1 MKTSTSLMLTDI
13 MPHKRSWF
21 TKVVKNKVFDTKSPD
36 QVFASLKAS
45 GVQGIELLLPSYTRI
60 TQKDLQE
67 VKTMLTENNMPVFSV
82 HQTLRFFTK
91 TKLQEI
97 EELFE
102 LTQFLSAGVIVLH
115 MNSAGKQVFDK
126 HYIAAVHKLQKK
138 YGIKVGFENR
148 EKFIG
153 SLLRPYGWHAEK
165 FSNLMQE
172 DDFFITFDTTHLAH
186 SGGDIITFFKHN
198 KDRIVNIHL
207 SDYKHHVLNSSLRPL
222 RFKHLP
228 LGKGEL
234 PIEDFLTVLHKENYK
249 GLLTM
254 EINTDLAGMCESA
267 RIISDYVSP
276 QRKS

>member
-13 MPHKRSWF
+13 MPQKRSWF
-21 TKVVKNKVFDTKSPD
+21 TKVVKNRVFDRKSPD
-36 QVFASLKAS
+36 QVFASLKDS
-45 GVQGIELLLPSYTRI
+45 GVEGIELLLPSYTKI
-60 TQKDLQE
+60 TEEDIAE
-67 VKTMLTENNMPVFSV
+67 VKRMLDQNNMPVFSV

-91 TKLQEI
+91 TRLGEI
-97 EELFE
+97 EELFK
-102 LTQFLSAGVIVLH
+102 LTKFLSADVIVLH

-126 HYIAAVHKLQKK
+126 EYITAVHKLQKK

-153 SLLRPYGWHAEK
+153 SLFRPYGWHAEK
-165 FSNLMQE
+165 FSSLMKE
-172 DDFFITFDTTHLAH
+172 NEFFITFDTTHLAH
-186 SGGDIITFFKHN
+186 SGGDIVTFFKHN

-207 SDYKHHVLNSSLRPL
+207 SDYKSNMLNSSLRPL

-228 LGKGEL
+228 LGEGEL
-234 PIEDFLTVLHKENYK
+234 PIEEFIKLLRKENYK

-267 RIISDYVSP
+267 RIIHGYVSP
-276 QRKS
+276 KRAS